1 MGIMQSKIGIIYL
14 LKNHFY
20 TLAENTSEEVVY
32 NPKTV
37 LLASISGIN
46 LSAYRDAGF

>member
-20 TLAENTSEEVVY
+20 TLAENTSEEIVY
-32 NPKTV
+32 NPKAV
-37 LLASISGIN
+37 LLASINGIN
-46 LSAYRDAGF
+46 LSCFRDTGF